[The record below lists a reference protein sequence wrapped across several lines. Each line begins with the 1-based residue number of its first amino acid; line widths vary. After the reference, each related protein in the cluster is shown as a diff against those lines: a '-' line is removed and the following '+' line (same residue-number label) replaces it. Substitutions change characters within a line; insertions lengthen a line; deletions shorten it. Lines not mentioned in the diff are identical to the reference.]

1 MRHLNHATEQD
12 ESLDVPSFR
21 NLLRS
26 EWGFMKLSFRRSPE
40 AFIAA
45 ILCPVIL
52 LLAVISNC
60 LS

>member
-1 MRHLNHATEQD
+1 MRHLHHATEED
-12 ESLDVPSFR
+12 ESLNVPSFR
-21 NLLRS
+21 NILRS
-26 EWGFMKLSFRRSPE
+26 EWGFMKLRFRQSPE